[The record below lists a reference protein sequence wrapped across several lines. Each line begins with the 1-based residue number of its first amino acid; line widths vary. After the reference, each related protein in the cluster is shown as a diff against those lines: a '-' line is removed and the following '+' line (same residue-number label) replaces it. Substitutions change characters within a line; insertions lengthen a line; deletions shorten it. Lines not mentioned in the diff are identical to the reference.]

1 MKPYQLSTLISA
13 ITAATLFNLLGVV
26 QSADA
31 GNIQLIGLN
40 DNNTLS
46 IFNSNS
52 VSNTKTLNVTGLDG
66 NLRLIDF
73 RPRDGMLYG
82 LTDNSI
88 FKINTKTGAATLQ
101 STLSIPFTGGF
112 ISGGDFNPNPD
123 RLRVV
128 AGNNQNLRINV
139 DTGLVNVDTTPVAYA
154 MGDVNQGI
162 DATITASAYTNS
174 FDPSPDPTRRTTLYN
189 IDPNLDVL
197 VTQGTKD
204 FLPGDPP
211 PATSPNTGQL
221 FTVGKL
227 NVDFGSTGGFDIF
240 STKKGDNIAF
250 AASGSTLYNID
261 LSGGGATKIGTIGK
275 GNVNIVGLA
284 SQSVPE
290 PATVGALMG
299 LGVFTLVRRFL
310 GSKLSC

>member
-1 MKPYQLSTLISA
+1 MKPYQTSTLISGL
-13 ITAATLFNLLGVV
+13 TAAILLNLFAVN
-26 QSADA
+26 QSAEA
-31 GNIQLIGLN
+31 ANIQLIGLN

-46 IFNSNS
+46 IFNSD
-52 VSNTKTLNVTGLDG
+52 NTSKTRTVAVTGLDG
-66 NLRLIDF
+66 NLRVIDF
-73 RPRDGMLYG
+73 RPGDNQLYG
-82 LTDNSI
+82 MTDTSI
-88 FKINTKTGAATLQ
+88 FTINTKTGAATLK

-128 AGNNQNLRINV
+128 AGDNQNLRINP
-139 DTGLVNVDTTPVAYA
+139 DTGSVTVDTTPLTYA

-162 DATITASAYTNS
+162 QATISGAAYTNS
-174 FDPSPDPTRRTTLYN
+174 FAPSPDPTRRTTLYN

-211 PATSPNTGQL
+211 PAVSPNAGQL

-227 NVDFGSTGGFDIF
+227 NVDFGPTVGFDIL
-240 STKKGDNIAF
+240 STKEGKNIINTAF
-250 AASGSTLYNID
+250 AAFGSTLYNIN
-261 LSGGGATKIGTIGK
+261 LSTGGATKLGDIGQ

-284 SQSVPE
+284 SRSVPE
-290 PATVGALMG
+290 PGTVSTLIG
-299 LGVFTLVRRFL
+299 LGAFALVRRFL
-310 GSKLSC
+310 ITY